1 MQVVKTDIDALN
13 ATLTITVEAAD
24 YQEEVE
30 KQIIEFR
37 KKANMPGFRPGMVP
51 KGLVKKMYG
60 KAIMG
65 EAVNKAINK
74 GLFDYIKE
82 QDLNILGDPMPNEN
96 DTDAIDWDNQDAFT
110 FVFDIALAPEM
121 DAKLNGKNKLTYYDV
136 VVSDEMVN
144 NQVNSYAERF
154 GEYVSVDD
162 VVAGD
167 MVKGLLT
174 EQKDG
179 GIVKENAT
187 LMPAYM
193 KDDAQKALF
202 IGAKKGDVITFNPAA
217 AYGNEAEVASL
228 LGLKKEEAAN
238 LNSDFTFE
246 IQEITRHQA
255 AAIDAELFAKV
266 YGENNVKDEADFR
279 EKVRAEIKAN
289 MDEDAKYKFGL
300 DAKAAILK
308 KVGKVEFPEA
318 FLKRWVKATNE
329 KMTDADL
336 EKDFPQMLEEL
347 RWQLAKD
354 QLMKVY
360 DIKVD
365 DADVKAYAR
374 EIARMQFMQYGMM
387 HVEDQYLDSFA
398 ADMLKKE
405 DQVRGIVERVVENK
419 IYDAVKGVVKVETKE
434 ISHEDFGKLFKD

>member
-96 DTDAIDWDNQDAFT
+96 DTDAIDWDTQDTFS

-121 DAKLNGKNKLTYYDV
+121 NAKLTANNKLTYYDV
-136 VVSDEMVN
+136 IVSDEMVN

-167 MVKGLLT
+167 MVKGLMT
-174 EQKDG
+174 EQKEG

-193 KDDAQKALF
+193 KDEKQQALF
-202 IGAKKGDVITFNPAA
+202 MGAKKGDVVTFNPAV
-217 AYGNEAEVASL
+217 AYGNDAEVASL

-246 IQEITRHQA
+246 IQDITRHQA
-255 AAIDAELFAKV
+255 AAIDGELFAKV

-318 FLKRWVKATNE
+318 FLKRWVKVTNE

-419 IYDAVKGVVKVETKE
+419 IYEAVKGVVKVETKA